1 MENASKALLMA
12 GAILI
17 AILLISAGIIIFNS
31 TTGLQDEVGRL
42 SDGTAIKTFNSNFEN
57 YAGTN
62 VPKAQVQSLL
72 STIIASNAKSDIDVG
87 VYLMQGTN
95 IIRDPQVAM
104 SNLSYSYYHVS
115 LTYNEGYV
123 AMVYITKSG
132 TSIPNSDDDSAGRTD
147 NSGGD
152 VNART

>member
-132 TSIPNSDDDSAGRTD
+132 TSISNSDDDSAGRTD